1 MKFFSALLLTFF
13 ISITVTAQSFE
24 GEVIYQNTYQSKLP
38 NLTEQQLGSMIG
50 KQFDYYI
57 KRGKYKTISN
67 GSFLQW
73 QIYTPGD
80 NKMYNKLANSDS
92 AMWIDAG
99 VNADSVI
106 RSELNKNA
114 ADILGMKCDELIFI
128 CKSGTQKYYFNS
140 KLAIDPKMYINHK
153 YANWYEYVSKT
164 NAVPL
169 KMEIENGQFV
179 IISTATEIKPMKLN
193 DSVFLLPAGIKTA
206 KSPY

>member
-57 KRGKYKTISN
+57 KGGKYKTISN

-73 QIYTPGD
+73 QIYAPGD

-114 ADILGMKCDELIFI
+114 IDILGLKCDELIFI

-140 KLAIDPKMYINHK
+140 KLAIDPKMYVNHK